1 MEGEMIDDDAFDHLR
16 RPTVTR
22 PLLGLTI
29 LAVEDSL
36 YACDALRLMCLYS
49 GARLRRADCLKSARR
64 HLQVYRPSVVIVD
77 MGLPDGNGAELI
89 DDLRTTSPRVSVIL
103 ACSGDPFAEDV
114 AYAAGADG
122 FLAKPIANLG
132 VFQHAILQHL
142 PQNAQPCGLR
152 NIRSDVIHPDLVAF
166 REDMAYV
173 AELLGGPVDDK
184 VISYVTA
191 FLHGVALTAEDDAL
205 QHAACE
211 LAAAQ
216 SNGAPTLG
224 PVARLAG
231 LVQARVQDAVAI

>member
-1 MEGEMIDDDAFDHLR
+1 MIDDDVFDHLR

-36 YACDALRLMCLYS
+36 YACDALRLMCLHS

-77 MGLPDGNGAELI
+77 MGLPDGSGAELLCE
-89 DDLRTTSPRVSVIL
+89 LRNTLPRVGVIL

-114 AYAAGADG
+114 ALAAGADG

-132 VFQHAILQHL
+132 TFQHAILEHL
-142 PQNAQPCGLR
+142 PENARPCGLR
-152 NIRSDVIHPDLVAF
+152 PVRSDIIRPDLVTF

-173 AELLGGPVDDK
+173 AELLSGTVDSK
-184 VISYVTA
+184 AITYITA
-191 FLHGVALTAEDDAL
+191 FVNGVAASAEDEAL
-205 QHAACE
+205 QDAATV
-211 LAAAQ
+211 LATAQ
-216 SNGAPTLG
+216 ANGAPLIG

-231 LVQARVQDAVAI
+231 LVQARVREAVAL